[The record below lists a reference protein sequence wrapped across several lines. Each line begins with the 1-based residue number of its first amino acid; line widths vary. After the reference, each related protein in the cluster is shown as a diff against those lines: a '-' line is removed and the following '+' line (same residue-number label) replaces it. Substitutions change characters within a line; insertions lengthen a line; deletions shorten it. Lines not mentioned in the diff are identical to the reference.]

1 MTIKYR
7 RVLDKLNQID
17 QVVPLNSDMLQL
29 RNLLRE
35 RDDHDIDRIL
45 EDRGNLRLLI
55 LSLYE

>member
-35 RDDHDIDRIL
+35 RDDADIDRIL